1 MYKYRAY
8 NYATGEVREHSCSSR
23 SIACQAGYKSAI
35 RMARENIREG
45 CGTKEEPLIRLFE
58 VTERQSFDD
67 YREIR
72 LLLV

>member
-8 NYATGEVREHSCSSR
+8 NYATGEVWEHTCANR
-23 SIACQAGYKSAI
+23 AIACQAGYKSAI

-45 CGTKEEPLIRLFE
+45 CGTKEEPLVRLFE
-58 VTERQSFDD
+58 VVERQSFDEM
-67 YREIR
+67 REVG